1 MSENQN
7 RPRVEWRN
15 GKCVII
21 APEKKAT
28 QSQTKSNSTRKSPS
42 VTPKQTKKSVNV
54 KNNATGGVGFS
65 DFIKELKFRRSI
77 VVAVVVI
84 ALFAVLFSLLLPLA
98 FSHRNEV
105 TPNQIE
111 GEDTLSVETE
121 TIDTLDITVP
131 DTPVTYNVIDDI
143 AICIDPGHG
152 YDDVGTSNDEL
163 GVYEHEV
170 NLAVALKLRDK
181 LEAAGMKIY
190 MTHDSNTPPPDSQT
204 PYLFGMKKRN
214 GLANSLSDVKL
225 FISLH
230 CDAFYEDTTVSGP
243 RVYHMSDDTGGQEIA
258 ENIYTELSELDPD
271 RKVFIKPMS
280 GYNSYQVLRESEMP
294 AVLVE
299 MGFVSNPEEGS
310 AMLTDDWCNSTAQAL
325 ANAITNAFEDGVI
338 GE

>member
-15 GKCVII
+15 GKCVVIQPDKKT
-21 APEKKAT
+21 AQKPGQVKKAPVKPAQPPKRT
-28 QSQTKSNSTRKSPS
+28 VKPVEVNYNTNDGVSFYDFLSQ
-42 VTPKQTKKSVNV
+42 
-54 KNNATGGVGFS
+54 
-65 DFIKELKFRRSI
+65 LKFKRSI
-77 VVAVVVI
+77 VVAVIVI
-84 ALFAVLFSLLLPLA
+84 ALLSVTVSLLIPLFFTHGNDVDPYEYEISA
-98 FSHRNEV
+98 
-105 TPNQIE
+105 
-111 GEDTLSVETE
+111 DTQELETDPVE
-121 TIDTLDITVP
+121 IIIP
-131 DTPVTYNVIDDI
+131 DTPVTYSTVDDVS
-143 AICIDPGHG
+143 ICIDPGHG
-152 YDDVGTSNDEL
+152 FDDVGTSNDEL

-181 LEAAGMKIY
+181 LEAAGMTVY
-190 MTHDSNTPPPDSQT
+190 MTHDTNTPPPDAQN

-230 CDAFYEDTTVSGP
+230 CDAFYEDITVSGP